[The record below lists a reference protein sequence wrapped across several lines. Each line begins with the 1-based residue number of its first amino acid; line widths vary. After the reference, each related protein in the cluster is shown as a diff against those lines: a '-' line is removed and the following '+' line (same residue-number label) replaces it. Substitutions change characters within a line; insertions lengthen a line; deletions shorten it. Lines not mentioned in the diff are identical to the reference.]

1 MPMNYLDITENIGST
16 NLLSNDP
23 RLFLPISLKLESPT
37 SNPTISCP
45 LSRRW
50 HGGGTMESAHA
61 LLAWPG
67 RAFLNFVA
75 YLGQLGLLARELWE
89 SLTQGRLRVRLM
101 AEQIVNIGCG
111 TQTVVIVTGAFTGAV
126 FTAQSYFKFK
136 DFAIESTIGGIVS
149 VSMFRELGPVLAG
162 LMVAGRVGASM
173 AAEIGTMKVSEQIDA
188 LRVMGAHPVDY
199 LVLPRFLAM
208 MISMP
213 LLIAE
218 SIVFG
223 IIASVLIGTGV
234 FGIPYAWF
242 WRHVVDH
249 TNLGDLTFGMAKGFV
264 FGILIV
270 IISCHQGMVASNGAV
285 GVGEGTTR
293 AVVNSSLALLVVNFF
308 LTMFLNIFF
317 PLGTAT

>member
-1 MPMNYLDITENIGST
+1 MD
-16 NLLSNDP
+16 
-23 RLFLPISLKLESPT
+23 SP
-37 SNPTISCP
+37 
-45 LSRRW
+45 
-50 HGGGTMESAHA
+50 HG
-61 LLAWPG
+61 LLALPG

-75 YLGQLGLLARELWE
+75 YLGQLGLLAQELWE
-89 SLTQGRLRVRLM
+89 SLTKGRLRLRLM
-101 AEQIVNIGCG
+101 AEQIVNIGYG
-111 TQTVVIVTGAFTGAV
+111 SQTVVIVTGAFTGAV

-199 LVLPRFLAM
+199 LILPRFLAM

-223 IIASVLIGTGV
+223 LGASILIGTAV
-234 FGIPYAWF
+234 FKIPFAWF
-242 WRHVVDH
+242 WHHVVEH
-249 TNLGDLTFGMAKGFV
+249 TNLGDLTFGMTKGFV

-270 IISCHQGMVASNGAV
+270 LISCHQGLIASNGAV
-285 GVGEGTTR
+285 GVGLGTTR

-308 LTMFLNIFF
+308 LTMLLNYFF
-317 PLGTAT
+317 PLGSSM

>member
-1 MPMNYLDITENIGST
+1 MACCATMD
-16 NLLSNDP
+16 
-23 RLFLPISLKLESPT
+23 T
-37 SNPTISCP
+37 SN
-45 LSRRW
+45 
-50 HGGGTMESAHA
+50 G
-61 LLAWPG
+61 LLALPG
-67 RAFLNFVA
+67 RWFLNFIG
-75 YLGQLGLLARELWE
+75 YLGQLGLLLRDLWE
-89 SLTQGRLRVRLM
+89 SLTQGRLRLRLV
-101 AEQIVNIGCG
+101 AEQIVNIGYG
-111 TQTVVIVTGAFTGAV
+111 SQTVVLVTGAFTGAV

-136 DFAIESTIGGIVS
+136 EFGIESSIGGIVS
-149 VSMFRELGPVLAG
+149 VSMCRELGPVLAG

-208 MISMP
+208 MVSMP

-223 IIASVLIGTGV
+223 LAASVLIGTGV

-249 TNLGDLTFGMAKGFV
+249 TNLEDVSFGMTKGFV

-270 IISCHQGMVASNGAV
+270 LISCHQGMIASNGAV
-285 GVGEGTTR
+285 GVGLGTTR

-308 LTMFLNIFF
+308 LTLLLTHFF
-317 PLGTAT
+317 PLGVGP